1 MMDDTETYQ
10 YFFDT
15 WCQEDYYQYYDY
27 DDDVDYD
34 EQSLSNSE
42 TPIQV
47 IYIFNSSFTVKVL
60 SFRTN
65 IFLKIGVKKIIMLIM
80 LMMMMLMMMSNCCQI
95 LKHSFR

>member
-27 DDDVDYD
+27 HDDVDYD

-47 IYIFNSSFTVKVL
+47 IYIFNSLFTVKVL

-65 IFLKIGVKKIIMLIM
+65 IFLKIGVKKIITLIM
-80 LMMMMLMMMSNCCQI
+80 RMMMMMSNCCQI